1 VQLRRI
7 TILALLLG
15 ALLPA
20 GALAASPRVLVVGDS
35 LAVGMRPAL
44 PGVLGADKLTWD
56 VKGGIGTPQGMRA
69 LRARLREYTPESL
82 IVSLGTNDGSDP
94 RRFASRI
101 RRVMSAV
108 PRACVVWSTVIRP
121 ARKGPYHQLNRVLR
135 AEARRNH
142 RLVLVDWER
151 AVREGRVRLP
161 DTVHPDAAGYRYR
174 SAMFGSAVRRGCV
187 A

>member
-1 VQLRRI
+1 M
-7 TILALLLG
+7 G

-20 GALAASPRVLVVGDS
+20 GAHAASPSVLVVGDS

-44 PGVLGADKLTWD
+44 PGVLPEDELTWD
-56 VKGGIGTPQGMRA
+56 VKGGIGTPQGMQA
-69 LRARLREYTPESL
+69 LRARLQEITPVAL

-94 RRFASRI
+94 RRFARRI
-101 RRVMSAV
+101 RRVLALV
-108 PRACVVWSTVIRP
+108 PQACVVWSTVIRP
-121 ARKGPYHQLNRVLR
+121 PRKGPYHELNRVLR

-142 RLVLVDWER
+142 RLVLIDWER